1 MDGEKRLTFG
11 HEVVRR
17 IRSFVFG
24 KKKETHSTNN
34 PFIYCGNIELLR
46 LTNTKTKSTNPN
58 QKEVHQQKKAE
69 EQQKKHEEEHQQQE
83 SNEKE
88 RKKEG
93 QISFSLF
100 VKCAK
105 NSLSTKQSRQQLFRE
120 SYTYFWDFL
129 FGYAADKARMAEE
142 EYNNEFYADFDMFD
156 DEEFY

>member
-1 MDGEKRLTFG
+1 MDGEKRQTFG

-24 KKKETHSTNN
+24 KRKETHSTNN
-34 PFIYCGNIELLR
+34 PFIYCGNIKLLR

-69 EQQKKHEEEHQQQE
+69 EQQQQQE

-88 RKKEG
+88 GKKEG
-93 QISFSLF
+93 KIPFSLF
-100 VKCAK
+100 VKCVK
-105 NSLSTKQSRQQLFRE
+105 NSLSTKQSRQQLFRQ

-129 FGYAADKARMAEE
+129 FGDAAAKVRMAEE
-142 EYNNEFYADFDMFD
+142 EYYNEFYADFD

>member
-1 MDGEKRLTFG
+1 MDGEKRQTFG

-34 PFIYCGNIELLR
+34 PFIYCGNIKLLR

-69 EQQKKHEEEHQQQE
+69 EQQKKDEEEHQQQE

-88 RKKEG
+88 GKKEG
-93 QISFSLF
+93 TIPFSLF

-105 NSLSTKQSRQQLFRE
+105 NSLSTKQSRQQLFRQ
-120 SYTYFWDFL
+120 SYTYFWHFL
-129 FGYAADKARMAEE
+129 FGDAAAKARMAEE
-142 EYNNEFYADFDMFD
+142 EYYNEFYADFD